1 MLAFWPC
8 APAARAGS
16 IDRLSLRS
24 LRNLGPVMDDIQKFI
39 NWVIG
44 LTGQQWLYF
53 GLCFFAG
60 ILFALWLA
68 TPAPGK

>member
-1 MLAFWPC
+1 
-8 APAARAGS
+8 
-16 IDRLSLRS
+16 
-24 LRNLGPVMDDIQKFI
+24 MDDIQKFI